1 MLGEGALRMESG
13 IPWLA
18 TEARKKKRTPSV
30 DLPTDRS
37 VFSPFDPFN
46 PYFPL
51 LKARSRGSWKSGQGR
66 RQSGINNLMIRIERT
81 RTDTNGSTPTRT

>member
-51 LKARSRGSWKSGQGR
+51 LKARSRGSWNVK
-66 RQSGINNLMIRIERT
+66 
-81 RTDTNGSTPTRT
+81 GSSPAVSRAVAADLYWFECPSLV